1 MIKKV
6 VGGAKAVEADNEA
19 LSKEFARSIESLTAV
34 LLGKG
39 DPNSKIK
46 IKLRVP
52 KVIKLNLKA
61 KIFMSEVKVGGIE
74 KDRFKGFTMYVV
86 QQGRLKK
93 KLDPGEIYRKG
104 RLYVPLT
111 SKEMKALRDG
121 KLSIFI
127 YNKGNVK
134 GDHVTSKVKKK

>member
-1 MIKKV
+1 
-6 VGGAKAVEADNEA
+6 
-19 LSKEFARSIESLTAV
+19 
-34 LLGKG
+34 
-39 DPNSKIK
+39 
-46 IKLRVP
+46 
-52 KVIKLNLKA
+52 
-61 KIFMSEVKVGGIE
+61 
-74 KDRFKGFTMYVV
+74 MYVV

-111 SKEMKALRDG
+111 SKEMKALRNG

>member
-1 MIKKV
+1 MLFRSFLGHAGKACPV
-6 VGGAKAVEADNEA
+6 DFQAVGAGAGHD
-19 LSKEFARSIESLTAV
+19 EFDRL
-34 LLGKG
+34 KG
-39 DPNSKIK
+39 
-46 IKLRVP
+46 L
-52 KVIKLNLKA
+52 
-61 KIFMSEVKVGGIE
+61 
-74 KDRFKGFTMYVV
+74 TMYVV

-111 SKEMKALRDG
+111 SKEMKALRNG